1 MNVATAALGRNDLPL
16 GADITV
22 AHRLTTVGDGQ
33 SAVATAEPASV
44 SVRDGWGP
52 AAPGG
57 SHPPVPGR
65 QLCHVAHPQR

>member
-1 MNVATAALGRNDLPL
+1 MTAALSRNDLPL

-52 AAPGG
+52 AAPGAPTRPCRAV
-57 SHPPVPGR
+57 S
-65 QLCHVAHPQR
+65 LCHVAHPQR